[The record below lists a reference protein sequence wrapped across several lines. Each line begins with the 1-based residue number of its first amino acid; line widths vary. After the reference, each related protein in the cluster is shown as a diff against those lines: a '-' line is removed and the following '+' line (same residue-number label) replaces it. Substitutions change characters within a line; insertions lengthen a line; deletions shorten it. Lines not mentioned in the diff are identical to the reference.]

1 MSKLLLLRA
10 RAESLSETLAQAVQP
25 HAGVGQH
32 FLNLL

>member
-25 HAGVGQH
+25 RDAGVGQRS
-32 FLNLL
+32 